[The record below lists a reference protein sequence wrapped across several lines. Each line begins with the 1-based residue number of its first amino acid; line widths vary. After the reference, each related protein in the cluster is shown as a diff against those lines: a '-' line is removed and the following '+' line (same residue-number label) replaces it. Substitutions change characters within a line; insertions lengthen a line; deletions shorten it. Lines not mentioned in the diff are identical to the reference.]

1 LKSSLGFTTSPLLL
15 SLLLKKIGQHMLT
28 KSCLQ
33 MELIIMGLKVGGV
46 PLLIGANW
54 VMLTFITGAAMRL
67 GAKNSNPIDTI
78 PRLCLIKAL

>member
-1 LKSSLGFTTSPLLL
+1 
-15 SLLLKKIGQHMLT
+15 
-28 KSCLQ
+28 
-33 MELIIMGLKVGGV
+33 MGLKVGGV